1 MKVEELAELYKMF
14 LTFTSNH
21 PGYSL
26 SIYKNDNIVQIS
38 MSKNENEERK

>member
-21 PGYSL
+21 PGFTL
-26 SIYKNDNIVQIS
+26 FIYKDDDIVQIT
-38 MSKNENEERK
+38 MTKDENEERK